1 MTWQLSQET
10 SVSADIW
17 LSLCYISCV
26 TWLGSCYI
34 CHITDS
40 CHMTWQLS
48 HDWEAVT
55 WLSSCH
61 MTLQQP
67 HDWQLSQDL
76 VAVTWLDSCHM
87 TWQLSYDLAAFQW
100 PDSCHMIWQLSL
112 LTSPVLTAGTSLSR
126 RLSPA
131 LVAGVP
137 VRAPSINIFFSSQH
151 FVKEK
156 KNQWN
161 CQSTHN
167 RIVLNQ

>member
-1 MTWQLSQET
+1 
-10 SVSADIW
+10 
-17 LSLCYISCV
+17 
-26 TWLGSCYI
+26 
-34 CHITDS
+34 
-40 CHMTWQLS
+40 MTWQLS

-167 RIVLNQ
+167 RIVLNQLAITVLKNLANCCICDINSSLYQWNK